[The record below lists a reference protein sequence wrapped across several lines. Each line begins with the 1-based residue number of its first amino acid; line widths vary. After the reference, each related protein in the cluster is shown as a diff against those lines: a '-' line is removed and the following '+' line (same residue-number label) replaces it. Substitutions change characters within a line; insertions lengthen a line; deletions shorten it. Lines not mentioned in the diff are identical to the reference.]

1 MFTIEGC
8 PYYSADFVLAT
19 LQDSGESGVEQKS
32 TSCARSQVEK
42 DLSTSSRVSLANRP
56 HSKTDHS
63 RQSSQLISTRLSQGQ
78 NHERNQSGSQ
88 AGAADAIVM
97 EQMELETVDAN
108 FPDDGSLSQVHR
120 SQSHVHGSQSQ
131 VHGSQSQMHGSQSHV
146 HRSQS
151 HVHGSQSQVHGSLS
165 LVHGSQSHVHGSLSH
180 AHGSQ
185 TFMPG
190 ERIAIPETVPRTV
203 AGDEEAIVI
212 GGSPEVT
219 GVDCEFMEGLFEL
232 DDDDDL
238 VEIPKGG
245 SVFGFVK
252 KSPCTTEQP
261 SSSRA
266 GNKADTTHVPNRSK
280 YRISSNK
287 RRI

>member
-32 TSCARSQVEK
+32 TSCARSQAEK

-63 RQSSQLISTRLSQGQ
+63 KQSSQLISTRLSQGQ

-88 AGAADAIVM
+88 AGTADAIVK

-131 VHGSQSQMHGSQSHV
+131 VHGSQSQV
-146 HRSQS
+146 HKSQS
-151 HVHGSQSQVHGSLS
+151 HVHGSQSQMQGSRS
-165 LVHGSQSHVHGSLSH
+165 HVPGSQSHVHGSLSH

-185 TFMPG
+185 TFIPG

-212 GGSPEVT
+212 GGSPEVS

-266 GNKADTTHVPNRSK
+266 GNKAGTTHVPNRSK
-280 YRISSNK
+280 
-287 RRI
+287 